1 MRILIVE
8 DDRKVSHWLGSK
20 LSACGH
26 ACRVVEDG
34 ESALAALQN
43 EAFDVVVLD
52 QMLPKMSGLEVLE
65 RLRGRSHPP
74 VMILSAI
81 DGPERRVDGLRAGA
95 DDYLGKPFHFDELLV
110 RLELLSRRTASAEHD
125 GRVLYAEDLSL
136 DEIDR
141 TVRRGGRVID
151 LTDKEFKLL
160 QVLMRHKGQTVTRTM
175 LFEKVWGYAFAPQT
189 NLIDVHMSKLRAKV
203 DRGHA
208 RTLLQTVRAIGY
220 VLG

>member
-8 DDRKVSHWLGSK
+8 DDRKVSHWLGTK
-20 LSACGH
+20 LRARGH
-26 ACRVVEDG
+26 ACSLVEDG
-34 ESALAALQN
+34 ERALEALEA

-52 QMLPKMSGLEVLE
+52 QMLPHMSGLEVLR
-65 RLRGRSHPP
+65 RLHGRNHPP

-81 DGPERRVDGLRAGA
+81 DGPEKRVDGLRAGA

-110 RLELLSRRTASAEHD
+110 RLELLSRRTATADHD
-125 GRVLYAEDLSL
+125 GRILYVEDLSL
-136 DEIDR
+136 DEISR
-141 TVRRGGRVID
+141 TVRRAGRPVE

-160 QVLMRHKGQTVTRTM
+160 NVLMRHKGQTVTRTM

-189 NLIDVHMSKLRAKV
+189 NLIDVHMSKLRAKI

-208 RTLLQTVRAIGY
+208 RALLQTVRAIGY

>member
-20 LSACGH
+20 LRISGH
-26 ACRVVEDG
+26 ACRLVEDG
-34 ESALAALQN
+34 ESALKSLEE

-52 QMLPKMSGLEVLE
+52 QMLPKMSGLEVLK
-65 RLRGRSHPP
+65 RLHGRSHPP

-81 DGPERRVDGLRAGA
+81 DGPEKRVDGLRAGA

-110 RLELLSRRTASAEHD
+110 RLELLSRRTAATEQE
-125 GRVLYAEDLSL
+125 GRILYADDLSL
-136 DEIDR
+136 DEINR
-141 TVRRGGRVID
+141 AVRRAGRVID

-203 DRGHA
+203 DRGHERA
-208 RTLLQTVRAIGY
+208 LLQTVRAIGY